1 MSSKPSGVQIPFL
14 DLQAQYRTI
23 KSEIDEA
30 MQRVVENCDF
40 VGGAAVEEFE
50 KNFADFCQTPYAV
63 GVSNGADALYLAL
76 KALDVGPKDEVITVA
91 NTFIATASAI
101 SRTGATIRLV
111 DVDPATLEMNVT
123 QLERAINHRTKVIMP
138 VHLYGQMPEMNTIL
152 AIAEQHH
159 LYVVEDAAQA
169 HGAKYN
175 GKVAGSMGI
184 AACFSFY
191 PGKNLGAY
199 GDGGA
204 VVTRDAARANRMR
217 QLRDQGRQSKYEHM
231 MIGYNHRLDT
241 LQAAVLNVKLRHL
254 PAWNARRRE
263 IAALYR
269 SYLQDCKNVQL
280 THEPEGQE
288 GVYHLFVVQV
298 AQREAVQN
306 RLKASGIAT
315 GIHYPLPLHLQ
326 PAYQHLGL
334 KRGSFPVAEASAE
347 KVLSLPM
354 YAEMTNAMVEHVAGS
369 LRSAVS

>member
-14 DLQAQYRTI
+14 DLKAQYRTI

-280 THEPEGQE
+280 TREPEGQE

-298 AQREAVQN
+298 AQRETVQN
-306 RLKASGIAT
+306 RLKANGVTT